1 MPVRSYEKDYN
12 VQMDLV
18 IEREMDARMM
28 KRSAYNFF
36 DMMSDIGGM
45 QGLLYSGFAFFI
57 SIWNYKMFENYMVT
71 RLFKLE
77 QSDQDTRQ
85 IKDKFKQSD
94 FMKPRRCYN

>member
-1 MPVRSYEKDYN
+1 
-12 VQMDLV
+12 
-18 IEREMDARMM
+18 MM

-57 SIWNYKMFENYMVT
+57 SIWNYMMFENYMVT

-85 IKDKFKQSD
+85 IKDKFKQSA